1 MKSITRLTTRHNSA
15 MAKMNFLIK
24 NKIPFRYSLSSRTI
38 VIEYSGVREKFMQ
51 NKMNAKAFIA
61 YAMIKRDLISKKIKI
76 PNISSWH
83 VRYYQHDIKKT
94 ERIKQGYYID
104 IKSAYANI
112 LFNDGYITEKT
123 FVYIMS
129 LPKTD
134 RLACIGMLASK
145 KQWYS
150 VAANGEVVEEYE
162 EVNELSGIFFY
173 AVKKTFEIMDVCK
186 MLLGADNA
194 ILNWVDCV
202 YFRTYDDRAKDV
214 IYYLDSVNLD
224 CHFNSIDN
232 FSTVVFKNKIRIRFK
247 DGAKLKIFYLPI
259 ARSYSAV
266 VKINMSSKIIKSDKA
281 AIINH
286 YKNKPR

>member
-1 MKSITRLTTRHNSA
+1 

-24 NKIPFRYSLSSRTI
+24 NKIPFRYSISSRTI
-38 VIEYSGVREKFMQ
+38 VIEYCGVREKFMQ
-51 NKMNAKAFIA
+51 NKMSAKTFIA
-61 YAMIKRDLISKKIKI
+61 YAMIKRDLINKKIKI
-76 PNISSWH
+76 PNINSWH
-83 VRYYQHDIKKT
+83 VRYYQHDIRKT
-94 ERIKQGYYID
+94 QRVKSGYYID

-112 LFNDGYITEKT
+112 LHNDGYITQKT
-123 FVYIMS
+123 FSYIMS
-129 LPKTD
+129 LPKAD

-150 VAANGEVVEEYE
+150 VAANGEVSEEYE

-173 AVKKTFEIMDVCK
+173 AVKRTFEIMDVCK

-202 YFRTYDDRAKDV
+202 YFRVFDNRAKDV
-214 IYYLDSVNLD
+214 IYYLDNCNLD
-224 CHFNSIDN
+224 CHFNSIKN

-259 ARSYSAV
+259 ARSYSAAI
-266 VKINMSSKIIKSDKA
+266 KINMSSKIIKGSND
-281 AIINH
+281 AI
-286 YKNKPR
+286 KNNYLNKQNLPRG